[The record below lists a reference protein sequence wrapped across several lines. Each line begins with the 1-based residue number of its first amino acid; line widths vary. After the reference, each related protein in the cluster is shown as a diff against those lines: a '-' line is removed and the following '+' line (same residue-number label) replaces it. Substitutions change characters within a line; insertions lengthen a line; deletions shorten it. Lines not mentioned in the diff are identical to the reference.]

1 MYNMHSSSQK
11 IVIVGNGEDWK
22 KEKIIHFC
30 QKADFIVAADNGL
43 TLLHHFQIT
52 PDLIIGDLD
61 SVPAS
66 ILDCYPEIPIEK
78 HPSKK
83 DFTDSELSIQKA
95 ISMHP
100 KEIVLLAMT
109 GNYFDHSYAS
119 VINLFRNY
127 QQGIEMKI
135 ITSNAMI
142 FPVMGNIILPH
153 LKGRRFSLFP
163 LSPVRQLSMEGC
175 QYQFK
180 KENLE
185 MTDYSISNVIINEKL
200 DIHFKEG
207 KLFCVLFDPGFQ

>member
-1 MYNMHSSSQK
+1 MDSSPQR

-22 KEKIIHFC
+22 KEKIIRFC
-30 QKADFIVAADNGL
+30 QKADYIIAADNGL
-43 TLLHHFQIT
+43 ALLYNFQIR

-66 ILDCYPEIPIEK
+66 ILDSYPEIPIEK
-78 HPSKK
+78 HPSQK
-83 DFTDSELSIQKA
+83 DLTDSELSIQKA

-100 KEIVLLAMT
+100 REIVLLAMT
-109 GNYFDHSYAS
+109 GHYFDHSYAS

-127 QQGIEMKI
+127 QPGIEMKI
-135 ITSNAMI
+135 ITSNAII
-142 FPVMGNIILPH
+142 FPIMGKMILRH

-163 LSPVRQLSMEGC
+163 LGSVRQLSLEGC

-185 MTDYSISNVIINEKL
+185 MTDYSISNVIVKEKL
-200 DIHFKEG
+200 EINFKEG